1 MNITVRR
8 ANNDNNAKALNAC
21 PAARLFFI
29 NRYFHPDHSATSQI
43 LSDLAF
49 HLADS
54 GREVHIVTS
63 QQRYE
68 DPKSRLPRTEIVQG
82 VRVHRVPTTHFGR
95 SALIGRAID
104 YFSFYMSAWRELNRL
119 LAVDDIVV
127 AKTDPPLVSIIALL
141 ATQRSGAHLVNWLQD
156 IYPEVAAN
164 LGLSIFRGPLGGA
177 LSFVRDKTL
186 KMAVANVVVG
196 ERMRERLVC
205 RGIPAKSI
213 NVIHNWSDDEQISAI
228 EPANNPLR
236 RQWRLDGKF
245 VVGYSG
251 NLGRAHEFDTV
262 LEASELLRHDPR
274 IVFAFIGGGQHVGE
288 LTRLVRARGL
298 DHMFR
303 FIPYQDRELLKYSLS
318 VPDIHWISLKPA
330 VEGMIVPSKFYG
342 ISAAG
347 RPIIAITASDG
358 EIARLIREYACGL
371 IVEPGQAK
379 ALAEAILRLSA
390 DASLI
395 SCMGAR
401 ARAMLNER
409 FTRRHAY
416 QHWCDVLDRIG
427 QPNAMQESLSPQETP
442 KRR

>member
-1 MNITVRR
+1 MG
-8 ANNDNNAKALNAC
+8 
-21 PAARLFFI
+21 RLFFI

-49 HLADS
+49 HLAGL

-68 DPKSRLPRTEIVQG
+68 DPKSRLLPGEIVQG
-82 VRVHRVPTTHFGR
+82 VHVHRVATTHFGR

-119 LAVDDIVV
+119 LAVGGIVV
-127 AKTDPPLVSIIALL
+127 AKTDPPLVSIVAML
-141 ATQRSGAHLVNWLQD
+141 AAQRRGAHLVNWLQD

-164 LGLSIFRGPLGGA
+164 LGLSVFHGPLGGA
-177 LSFVRDKTL
+177 LSYVRDKTL

-196 ERMRERLVC
+196 ERMRERLVS
-205 RGIPAKSI
+205 RGIPANNI
-213 NVIHNWSDDEQISAI
+213 DVIHNWSDDEQISAI
-228 EPANNPLR
+228 EPDNNPLR

-262 LEASELLRHDPR
+262 LEASELLRQDPR
-274 IVFAFIGGGQHVGE
+274 IVFAFIGGGQRVDE
-288 LTRLVRARGL
+288 LTRIVHARGL

-303 FIPYQDRELLKYSLS
+303 FIPYQDRELLKYSLA
-318 VPDIHWISLKPA
+318 VPNVHWISLKPA

-342 ISAAG
+342 IAAAG
-347 RPIIAITASDG
+347 RPIIAITSADG
-358 EIARLIREYACGL
+358 EIARLVREYECGL

-379 ALAEAILRLSA
+379 ALAQAILTLSA
-390 DASLI
+390 DPS
-395 SCMGAR
+395 SVTCMGAR
-401 ARAMLNER
+401 ARAMLDER

-416 QHWCDVLDRIG
+416 QQWRDVLDRIG
-427 QPNAMQESLSPQETP
+427 QPAAMQQ
-442 KRR
+442 R

>member
-1 MNITVRR
+1 
-8 ANNDNNAKALNAC
+8 
-21 PAARLFFI
+21 
-29 NRYFHPDHSATSQI
+29 
-43 LSDLAF
+43 
-49 HLADS
+49 
-54 GREVHIVTS
+54 
-63 QQRYE
+63 
-68 DPKSRLPRTEIVQG
+68 
-82 VRVHRVPTTHFGR
+82 VPTTHFGR

-104 YFSFYMSAWRELNRL
+104 YFSFYMSARRELNRL

-156 IYPEVAAN
+156 IYPEVATN

-196 ERMRERLVC
+196 TRMRERLVR

-251 NLGRAHEFDTV
+251 NLGRAHEFNTV
-262 LEASELLRHDPR
+262 IEASELLRHDPR
-274 IVFAFIGGGQHVGE
+274 IVFAFIGGGQRMGE
-288 LTRLVRARGL
+288 LTRTVHARGL

-303 FIPYQDRELLKYSLS
+303 FIPYQEREFLKYSLCL
-318 VPDIHWISLKPA
+318 PDVHWISLKPC

-342 ISAAG
+342 IAAAA

-358 EIARLIREYACGL
+358 EIARLVKEYDCGL
-371 IVEPGQAK
+371 IVEPGDAK
-379 ALAEAILRLSA
+379 ALTEAILRLCA
-390 DASLI
+390 DNS
-395 SCMGAR
+395 SVSYMGAR
-401 ARAMLNER
+401 ARAMLDER

-416 QHWCDVLDRIG
+416 QHWRDVLGRIE
-427 QPNAMQESLSPQETP
+427 QSTAMQKSLSPQQTP

>member
-1 MNITVRR
+1 MG
-8 ANNDNNAKALNAC
+8 
-21 PAARLFFI
+21 RLFFI

-49 HLADS
+49 HLAGL

-68 DPKSRLPRTEIVQG
+68 DPKSRLPPREIVQG
-82 VRVHRVPTTHFGR
+82 VHVHRVATTHFGR

-127 AKTDPPLVSIIALL
+127 AKTDPPLVSIVAML
-141 ATQRSGAHLVNWLQD
+141 AAQRRGAHLVNWLQD

-164 LGLSIFRGPLGGA
+164 LGLSVFHGPLGGA
-177 LSFVRDKTL
+177 LSYVRDKTL

-196 ERMRERLVC
+196 ERMREQLVS
-205 RGIPAKSI
+205 RGIPANNI
-213 NVIHNWSDDEQISAI
+213 DVIHNWSDDEQISAI
-228 EPANNPLR
+228 EPDNNPLR
-236 RQWRLDGKF
+236 RQWQLDGKF

-274 IVFAFIGGGQHVGE
+274 IVFAFIGGGQRVDE
-288 LTRLVRARGL
+288 LTRIVHARGL

-303 FIPYQDRELLKYSLS
+303 FIPYQDRELLKYSLA
-318 VPDIHWISLKPA
+318 VPNVHWISLKPA

-342 ISAAG
+342 IAAAG
-347 RPIIAITASDG
+347 RPIIAITSADG
-358 EIARLIREYACGL
+358 EIARLVREYECGL

-379 ALAEAILRLSA
+379 ALAQAILTLSA
-390 DASLI
+390 DPS
-395 SCMGAR
+395 SVTCMGAR
-401 ARAMLNER
+401 ARAMLDER

-416 QHWCDVLDRIG
+416 QQWRDVLDRIG
-427 QPNAMQESLSPQETP
+427 QPAAMQQ
-442 KRR
+442 R